1 MKTIKAK
8 VIGIFLLIFTI
19 LIANSSI
26 AVLNF
31 YILNNS
37 IKNILKD
44 NYDSIVYSQ
53 NMIASIE
60 RQDSAE
66 LAQMFEENKES
77 AKQLFNEYEKE
88 FLGWLLKA
96 KGNITESGEEQVVGN
111 IENLYSDYLLKFNDL
126 SATQDEYG
134 DREARTFYY
143 NEIFPLFEKIKAGC
157 RNLQDINQRKIIE
170 KENDAENTSRRATYI
185 TIIISTLTILLG
197 LFFITYLANR
207 IIRPLRDIVT
217 KIRKISDGNYSQQ
230 INVSGKD
237 EVATLANEFNIMA
250 SKLKAY
256 DDLNITKLMKEK
268 QKVEVIVESISD
280 GIIVTGAAD
289 RILLVNRAAE
299 KIFNIKEE
307 DSIKRYFFEVIK
319 NDNLL
324 NLIESVRKYESQ
336 PVAKDYLDLTI
347 KRKNYVN
354 YYRAIAKP
362 ITNIE
367 GESIGVVTLFQDITK
382 LKELDDLK
390 SEFISSISHELRT
403 PLTSIIIATEILL
416 NESQGKINENQREL
430 VKVVAEDSDR
440 LKNLINDLLDLSIL
454 ESGKVRFDIRKQ
466 DINDIIGYI
475 LKIFQVQLK
484 EKNID
489 IEVNIEK
496 NISKVMA
503 DFSKISQ
510 VLTNLLSNSINYGIA
525 NKKLKIKIGAKSL
538 NSKIMI
544 YISDNGRGITEEDQ
558 KRIFDKFARIESQNI
573 FETQGTGLGLPISK
587 DIIAAHGGTIWVESE
602 LGKGSTFYFTLNPA
616 RG

>member
-1 MKTIKAK
+1 
-8 VIGIFLLIFTI
+8 
-19 LIANSSI
+19 
-26 AVLNF
+26 
-31 YILNNS
+31 
-37 IKNILKD
+37 
-44 NYDSIVYSQ
+44 
-53 NMIASIE
+53 
-60 RQDSAE
+60 
-66 LAQMFEENKES
+66 
-77 AKQLFNEYEKE
+77 
-88 FLGWLLKA
+88 
-96 KGNITESGEEQVVGN
+96 
-111 IENLYSDYLLKFNDL
+111 
-126 SATQDEYG
+126 
-134 DREARTFYY
+134 
-143 NEIFPLFEKIKAGC
+143 
-157 RNLQDINQRKIIE
+157 
-170 KENDAENTSRRATYI
+170 
-185 TIIISTLTILLG
+185 
-197 LFFITYLANR
+197 
-207 IIRPLRDIVT
+207 
-217 KIRKISDGNYSQQ
+217 
-230 INVSGKD
+230 
-237 EVATLANEFNIMA
+237 MA

>member
-403 PLTSIIIATEILL
+403 PLKSIIIATEILL

-558 KRIFDKFARIESQNI
+558 KRIFDKFARIESKNI
-573 FETQGTGLGLPISK
+573 FETQGTVLGLPISK